1 MSYTLDFT
9 RKAKED
15 VEFFKKSGNKAVL
28 NKINTIIEWILE
40 SPFIGLG
47 KPEPLRYYLSG
58 YWSRRINRE
67 HRMVYE
73 VIDELIIIHSVR
85 GHYE

>member
-47 KPEPLRYYLSG
+47 EG
-58 YWSRRINRE
+58 
-67 HRMVYE
+67 
-73 VIDELIIIHSVR
+73 VI
-85 GHYE
+85 